1 MGLMIEIPHRRI
13 VSLCTSM
20 VATLECG
27 HELYGVDY
35 ADSDVACIECTKV
48 CWDKIHRLRGRVVV
62 KCQRR
67 MKDLVWDM
75 IGPRLRQSDVAEVK
89 FEVGVQL
96 GSEEV
101 PF

>member
-1 MGLMIEIPHRRI
+1 
-13 VSLCTSM
+13 
-20 VATLECG
+20 
-27 HELYGVDY
+27 
-35 ADSDVACIECTKV
+35 V
-48 CWDKIHRLRGRVVV
+48 CWDKIHRLRGRVAVR
-62 KCQRR
+62 CQRR